1 VRSLPVLLGLLSAL
15 VLIVP
20 SAQAVTPQLAPQ
32 DQQFLEKSHQ
42 NNLAEIFA
50 GNLAQSKGECPQVR
64 QLGAELVAHHLEL
77 DMEVITVAMRHGVP
91 LSQAPSAEQLAELN
105 EVAMKSGREF
115 DLAWLRL
122 QIATHIKAI
131 ELGELEMRYGQDP
144 DVRQLAAKA
153 APILQHHLAEAQA
166 ALQSCMR

>member
-1 VRSLPVLLGLLSAL
+1 VGLLGAL

-32 DQQFLEKSHQ
+32 DQEYLEKSHQ
-42 NNLAEIFA
+42 NNLAEVFA

-64 QLGAELVAHHLEL
+64 ELGAELVRHHLEL
-77 DMEVITVAMRHGVP
+77 DIEVITVAMRHGVP
-91 LSQAPSAEQLAELN
+91 LSQAPSAEQLTELN

-115 DLAWLRL
+115 DLSWLRL
-122 QIATHIKAI
+122 QIATHVKAI
-131 ELGELEMRYGQDP
+131 KLGELETQYGQDP

-153 APILQHHLAEAQA
+153 APILQHHLAEAEA
-166 ALQSCMR
+166 ALQSCTR

>member
-42 NNLAEIFA
+42 NNLAEVFA

-64 QLGAELVAHHLEL
+64 HLGAELVAHHLEL
-77 DMEVITVAMRHGVP
+77 DMDVITVAMRHGVP

-105 EVAMKSGREF
+105 EVATKSGREF

-122 QIATHIKAI
+122 QIATHLKAI
-131 ELGELEMRYGQDP
+131 ELGELETRYGQDP
-144 DVRQLAAKA
+144 DVRHLAAKA
-153 APILQHHLAEAQA
+153 APILQHHLTEAQA